1 MSAIPQIQKLRRKP
15 VKNFFLFLLV
25 GKRIANALAYDGVF
39 VVGKRLCDCVS
50 RSRYSS
56 FFRARVSCSAS
67 PSLSVSVC
75 LEVAGSVLLL
85 TGLSE
90 QREGNHMGVR
100 ERSPALERFVP
111 RYPCL
116 LSLNLFRYEYA
127 LVRLCVFQCGLSAP
141 GVSKCRP
148 PRNIARSCGYI

>member
-1 MSAIPQIQKLRRKP
+1 MIVRDSSNTKVTAKAGQKLFSFSISRQANRK
-15 VKNFFLFLLV
+15 
-25 GKRIANALAYDGVF
+25 
-39 VVGKRLCDCVS
+39 
-50 RSRYSS
+50 
-56 FFRARVSCSAS
+56 RARVRRCF
-67 PSLSVSVC
+67 VSVNGFVTVSRGLVTLLSFARVSRALRLPLSLC
-75 LEVAGSVLLL
+75 LEVAESVLLL

-148 PRNIARSCGYI
+148 PRNIAQSCGYI